1 MKEPNVKEL
10 KKYLQGMAKLPKAK
24 YITAER
30 LSRIVGIYPEVINE
44 TLSFFDPMV
53 NMDYEYNLLDLVPQI
68 KQYIEDIE
76 EEKAKAKEKK
86 PLLKQPAIRKQ
97 DFSKYDGI
105 GDFIYQKMTIGGML
119 DKYMTLTDNDLKT
132 LKKLIQEEQQLR
144 KKKK

>member
-1 MKEPNVKEL
+1 MKQPSISVL
-10 KKYLQGMAKLPKAK
+10 KKYLSAMGKIKKK
-24 YITAER
+24 YVTADR
-30 LSRIVGIYPEVINE
+30 LSKEVGIYPEVINE
-44 TLSFFDPMV
+44 SLSFFDPMV
-53 NMDYEYNLLDLVPQI
+53 NMDYEYNLLELVPQI

-86 PLLKQPAIRKQ
+86 PHLVQTAIRKQ
-97 DFSKYDGI
+97 DFTKYDGI

-132 LKKLIQEEQQLR
+132 LKKLIVEEQQER

>member
-1 MKEPNVKEL
+1 MKQPSISVL
-10 KKYLQGMAKLPKAK
+10 KKYLSAMGKIKKK
-24 YITAER
+24 YVTADR
-30 LSRIVGIYPEVINE
+30 LSKEIGIYPEVINE
-44 TLSFFDPMV
+44 TLSFFDPIV
-53 NMDYEYNLLDLVPQI
+53 NMDYEYNLLELVPQI

-86 PLLKQPAIRKQ
+86 PHLAQSAIRKQ
-97 DFSKYDGI
+97 DFTKYDGI

-132 LKKLIQEEQQLR
+132 LKKLIVEEQQER